1 MPGIEQTNTK
11 SHTLSWRCPS
21 NIAIVK
27 YWGKKDNQI
36 PCNASLSMTLSKAYT
51 ETTLTLSDKRTTGEI
66 EVDYY
71 FEGKK
76 HVAFEER
83 IKKYLKDHHEY
94 FPVLEDRAIKI
105 ESQNSFPHSAGIASS
120 ASAFG
125 ALALALLEAS
135 GTGAKEPE
143 FLNRASQLA
152 RLGSGSACRSV
163 YGGYAVWG
171 YVSSVPVSSDEFAT
185 PLAHVHDNFK
195 KLHDAII
202 IVDYRAKAVS
212 SSLGHSLMK
221 GHPYA
226 ETRFE
231 QANSRVADLVKILG
245 AGDYESFIKLAESEA
260 LTLHAM
266 MMTSADYYLLLK
278 PGSLVAIDKIQA
290 FRRDTDIPLCFTLDA
305 GPNLHVLYP
314 EAYRDKVEEFLKF
327 SFDNIIFDTIGTG
340 PEKLR

>member
-1 MPGIEQTNTK
+1 MPGIEQTNTT
-11 SHTLSWRCPS
+11 SHTVSWRCPS

-36 PCNASLSMTLSKAYT
+36 PCNASLSMTLSQAYT
-51 ETTLTLSDKRTTGEI
+51 ETTLTFSNKKTVGEI
-66 EVDYY
+66 EMDYY

-76 HVAFEER
+76 HLSFEER
-83 IKKYLKDHHEY
+83 IKKYLKDQHGY
-94 FPVLEDRAIKI
+94 FPILEHHAIKI

-125 ALALALLEAS
+125 ALALALLDAS
-135 GTGAKEPE
+135 GTGTKDKE
-143 FLNRASQLA
+143 FLKRASQLA

-163 YGGYAVWG
+163 YGGYSVWG
-171 YVSSVPVSSDEFAT
+171 YVDSVPGSSDEFAT
-185 PLAHVHDNFK
+185 PLADVHDNFK

-202 IVDYRAKAVS
+202 IVDDRAKAVS

-226 ETRFE
+226 ETRFK

-266 MMTSADYYLLLK
+266 MMTSSDYYLLLK

-290 FRRDTDIPLCFTLDA
+290 FRRDTNIPICFTLDA

-314 EAYRDKVEEFLKF
+314 DAYRDKVEDFLKF